1 MEAVAEAVASAVGG
15 APADDLGGRMDF
27 ETALREVLKSA
38 LIHDG
43 LSRGLHETTKAL
55 DKRQRGSHSLFK
67 FDASQISSSLLGRIR
82 NEIDSSYLRLFC
94 ASWLRTVT
102 RPHIRSLF
110 KLCVKNIKFPY

>member
-1 MEAVAEAVASAVGG
+1 MGSDVEGDEPMEAVAEAVAAAVGV

-43 LSRGLHETTKAL
+43 LPVVFMKPPRLWTK
-55 DKRQRGSHSLFK
+55 D
-67 FDASQISSSLLGRIR
+67 
-82 NEIDSSYLRLFC
+82 RLFC

-110 KLCVKNIKFPY
+110 KLCVKNIKFPS